1 MTLTTDIIQTEADE
15 LRATG
20 IDQLQRNHN
29 EYIRA
34 AKTHLDCAT
43 VIQRFGPLPE
53 GFCHAGWPWP
63 KQYWHPERFDAQK
76 HVLRAAAFM
85 VLEFERIDEQNEAFL
100 ALKRQ
105 TSTTDAPA

>member
-53 GFCHAGWPWP
+53 GFCHAAVQNRPN
-63 KQYWHPERFDAQK
+63 HTLAAT
-76 HVLRAAAFM
+76 LRR
-85 VLEFERIDEQNEAFL
+85 LRKIQG
-100 ALKRQ
+100 
-105 TSTTDAPA
+105 